1 MRVTQENISELL
13 VAISDVK
20 ENLEM
25 VEEAAQEWTDA
36 KEGEEDA
43 DTIREAREALD
54 ESLEQLDVSTLC
66 QLVHGKHK
74 R

>member
-1 MRVTQENISELL
+1 MRVTQENIQELL

-25 VEEAAQEWTDA
+25 VEEAAEEWSNA
-36 KEGEEDA
+36 KDGEEDA
-43 DTIREAREALD
+43 DTIRDAREALD
-54 ESLEQLDVSTLC
+54 ESLQQLDVATLC